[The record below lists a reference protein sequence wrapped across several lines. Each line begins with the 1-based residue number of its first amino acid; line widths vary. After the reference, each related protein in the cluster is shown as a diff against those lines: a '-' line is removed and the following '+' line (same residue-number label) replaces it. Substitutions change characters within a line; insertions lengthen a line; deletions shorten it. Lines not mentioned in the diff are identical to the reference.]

1 MKKYF
6 LILTLA
12 TFLFSCEDNLD
23 RIPVDE
29 LIDAT
34 AFENVDDIAAGVNA
48 VYDDGRGFR
57 QTGGWDFTNQAD
69 LNAILTDNTQLGDDN
84 GGQKVATFNL
94 QLDPQINSVAIW
106 AAQYNTANDVNRVLE
121 AAASITV
128 PAEEQGRLDNL
139 LAQLY
144 LIRASAHMEIMLY
157 YAEDFEDPS
166 SLGIPYQDFVS
177 TVAEPARLT
186 TGEVIQLIRQ
196 DINTA
201 EALFNDGFNDIFR
214 ANPDY
219 AKFLKTRLAL
229 YSGDWAGVITNSNDL
244 IAKYPLADQA
254 QYQAMFAGDLDQT
267 EVIFSY
273 DNAVGAN
280 YNNIT
285 AEFRFGGG
293 GNFISMSNE
302 LYNILLAEETNNNDV
317 RLSVN
322 FDPASDLD
330 IPNQKGI
337 NKYPQ
342 GASGF
347 VNDVKVARISEVYL
361 MRAEAF
367 ARQSQF
373 QEAANAVQAVRNAR
387 RGSSDDALAY
397 SSLFNAIEDI
407 KFERRLELCFE
418 GHRYVDIKRY
428 RNILN
433 IGMNRDASDC
443 PGSIPCGLQ
452 VTDRRWTFPIP
463 LEELNGNA
471 NMVQNSNW

>member
-12 TFLFSCEDNLD
+12 TFLFSCEDSLD

-34 AFENVDDIAAGVNA
+34 AYENVDDIAAGVVG
-48 VYDDGRGFR
+48 VY
-57 QTGGWDFTNQAD
+57 TGIDYTNQAD
-69 LNAILTDNTQLGDDN
+69 LNAMFTDNVQLGDDS
-84 GGQKVATFNL
+84 GGQKVASLNL
-94 QLDPQINSVAIW
+94 QLDPQINSFGIW
-106 AAQYNTANDVNRVLE
+106 ASQYNTANDVNRVLE
-121 AAASITV
+121 AAAGITV
-128 PAEEQGRLDNL
+128 DPSEQGRLDNL

-144 LIRASAHMEIMLY
+144 LIRAFAHMEILLY
-157 YAEDFEDPS
+157 YGEDFTDPS

-177 TVAEPARLT
+177 TTAEPERLT
-186 TGEVIQLIRQ
+186 TGEVISLIEQ
-196 DINTA
+196 DITTA
-201 EALFNDGFNDIFR
+201 EGLFNGGFNEIFR

-219 AKFLKTRLAL
+219 AKFLRTRLAL
-229 YSGDWAGVITNSNDL
+229 YSGDWAGVISNSNDL
-244 IAKYPLADQA
+244 VANYPLADQG
-254 QYQAMFAGDLDQT
+254 QYQAMFGGDLDQT

-280 YNNIT
+280 FNNIT

-302 LYNILLAEETNNNDV
+302 LYNVLFEEETNNNDV

-322 FDPASDLD
+322 FDPSSDLD

-337 NKYPQ
+337 NKFPQ

-347 VNDVKVARISEVYL
+347 VNDFKVARISEVYL

-367 ARQSQF
+367 AQQSQF

-387 RGSSDDALAY
+387 RGSSDEALAY
-397 SSLFNAIEDI
+397 GSLFDAIEDI
-407 KFERRLELCFE
+407 KFERRLELCYE

-433 IGMNRDASDC
+433 VGMNRDPEDC
-443 PGSIPCGLQ
+443 PGSVPCGLQ

-463 LEELNGNA
+463 LQELNGNA
-471 NMVQNSNW
+471 NMVQNANW

>member
-34 AFENVDDIAAGVNA
+34 AYENVDDIAAGVVG
-48 VYDDGRGFR
+48 VYSGIDYI
-57 QTGGWDFTNQAD
+57 QQAR
-69 LNAILTDNTQLGDDN
+69 LNANLTDNTQLGDDN
-84 GGQKVATFNL
+84 GGQEVATFNL
-94 QLDPQINSVAIW
+94 QVDPQINSFPIW
-106 AAQYNTANDVNRVLE
+106 SAQYNTANDANRVIE
-121 AAASITV
+121 AAAGITV
-128 PAEEQGRLDNL
+128 PAEEQGRFDNL

-144 LIRASAHMEIMLY
+144 LIRAAAHLEIMTY

-177 TVAEPARLT
+177 TVAEPERLT
-186 TGEVIQLIRQ
+186 TGEVIELIKQ
-196 DINTA
+196 DITTA
-201 EALFNDGFNDIFR
+201 EGLFNGGFNDIFK

-219 AKFLKTRLAL
+219 AKFLRTRLAL

-244 IAKYPLADQA
+244 IASYPLADQA
-254 QYQAMFAGDLDQT
+254 QYQAMFGGDLDQT

-273 DNAVGAN
+273 DNVVGAN
-280 YNNIT
+280 FNNIPNN
-285 AEFRFGGG
+285 AFRFGGG
-293 GNFISMSNE
+293 GNYISMSNE

-330 IPNQKGI
+330 IFNQKGI

-347 VNDVKVARISEVYL
+347 INDVKVARISEVYL

-373 QEAANAVQAVRNAR
+373 ADAADAVQAVRNAR
-387 RGSSDDALAY
+387 RGSADSSIAY
-397 SSLFNAIEDI
+397 TSLFNAIEDI
-407 KFERRLELCFE
+407 KFERRLELCYE

-433 IGMNRDASDC
+433 VGMNRDAEDC

-452 VTDRRWTFPIP
+452 VSDRRFTFPIP
-463 LEELNGNA
+463 LQELNGNA
-471 NMVQNSNW
+471 NIVQNPNW